1 LRAVV
6 PAVAALQKVIDAVPT
21 IHVDERSR
29 HNAAEPYLIQAQ
41 APALAAHLVGLR
53 LKDFPGFMIG
63 KDKPEGLGFRPTK
76 ASKNAGLKKH
86 TVSWGGQHGYLTTA
100 LVG

>member
-29 HNAAEPYLIQAQ
+29 YNAGQPYLIQAQ

-63 KDKPEGLGFRPTK
+63 KDPEGLGFRPTK
-76 ASKNAGLKKH
+76 ASKNAGHQK
-86 TVSWGGQHGYLTTA
+86 T
-100 LVG
+100 